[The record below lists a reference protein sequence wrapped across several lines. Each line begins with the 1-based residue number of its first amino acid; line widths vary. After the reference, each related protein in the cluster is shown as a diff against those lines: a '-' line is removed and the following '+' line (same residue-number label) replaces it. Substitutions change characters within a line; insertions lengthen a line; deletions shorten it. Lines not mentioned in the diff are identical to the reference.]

1 MSIISEL
8 TEKTQKE
15 LSETQTELQ
24 RMIEMYE
31 NTRQILEKLVKYID
45 PEINNINAYTNIGL
59 YGIIIN
65 KIQEM
70 EKTIID
76 LNKQNLDN

>member
-8 TEKTQKE
+8 TERTQKE

-45 PEINNINAYTNIGL
+45 PEIDNINAYTNIGL

-76 LNKQNLDN
+76 LKKQNLDN